1 MVVCRFIGFYIV
13 FRNVN
18 EFDDIFVLFVSAALF
33 MSNLKIYVVSLIG
46 MEVWNMFSFTD
57 EAEERRCEEACL
69 AQRTEAPCCSQEVM
83 RSHLRRMTRE
93 SWRKTICIFLF

>member
-33 MSNLKIYVVSLIG
+33 MSNLKIHVVSLIG
-46 MEVWNMFSFTD
+46 MEYVFFY
-57 EAEERRCEEACL
+57 R
-69 AQRTEAPCCSQEVM
+69 
-83 RSHLRRMTRE
+83 
-93 SWRKTICIFLF
+93 